1 METEGG
7 FKVEVSSA
15 FPGWWRYNVALMCG
29 CYDAAGERIGFASAE
44 DRIAEV
50 GACMGQPPADYP
62 AERRTVLRTMPCH
75 RIELYLYV
83 VPHTLPD
90 GCEIADTRPFELR
103 LRITRDGAT
112 PAFAE
117 MPGQSVVGHLQGAH
131 GNGMSARPEAAP
143 PDTTRGLEVCRGAS
157 KTLRAGCE
165 PRTARG
171 HGLRF

>member
-50 GACMGQPPADYP
+50 GACMGQPPADYL

-112 PAFAE
+112 LLSQKCPVNQWS
-117 MPGQSVVGHLQGAH
+117 GISRVLTV
-131 GNGMSARPEAAP
+131 
-143 PDTTRGLEVCRGAS
+143 
-157 KTLRAGCE
+157 
-165 PRTARG
+165 TA
-171 HGLRF
+171 